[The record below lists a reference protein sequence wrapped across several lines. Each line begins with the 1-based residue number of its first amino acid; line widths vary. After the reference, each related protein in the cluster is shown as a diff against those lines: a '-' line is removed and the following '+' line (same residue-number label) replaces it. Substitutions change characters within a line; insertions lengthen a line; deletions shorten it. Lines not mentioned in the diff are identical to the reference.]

1 MAWLVRAAGIPARVA
16 FGFTKGSAQK
26 GSTYT
31 LTNLNLHAWT
41 EVYFE
46 RFGWVPFDPTP
57 ATAIAGSVSTPWA
70 PNPNLPSTGQTGQN
84 DDPRIGQNPGAGP
97 SASAGPGPH
106 ENFPDGGAGQAGA
119 VASSPAWA
127 QVSKVL
133 LTTLSVLAAL
143 VVLRLLPAIAR
154 LVLRGRRRPDRIRVP
169 AGRAVTVV
177 GGTDAPGP
185 EVFDDSPAAQAVRL
199 RAHAAWDELVDMMV
213 DHRFPVDPAETP
225 RAVVDRLTRTAS
237 LTGPAA
243 EGAQLLGTAEERARY
258 ARQPLTA
265 ADVGPA
271 LAAVRKAVQRRGAAR
286 TRVGAGGMPGWRTG
300 RTRGRDG
307 LRCTGRECWRGVAS

>member
-1 MAWLVRAAGIPARVA
+1 M
-16 FGFTKGSAQK
+16 
-26 GSTYT
+26 
-31 LTNLNLHAWT
+31 
-41 EVYFE
+41 
-46 RFGWVPFDPTP
+46 
-57 ATAIAGSVSTPWA
+57 
-70 PNPNLPSTGQTGQN
+70 
-84 DDPRIGQNPGAGP
+84 
-97 SASAGPGPH
+97 
-106 ENFPDGGAGQAGA
+106 
-119 VASSPAWA
+119 
-127 QVSKVL
+127 
-133 LTTLSVLAAL
+133 
-143 VVLRLLPAIAR
+143 
-154 LVLRGRRRPDRIRVP
+154 
-169 AGRAVTVV
+169 TVV

-271 LAAVRKAVQRRGAAR
+271 LARVRKAVQRRVSTRTRLVASLMPPSTTAR
-286 TRVGAGGMPGWRTG
+286 MRVGAVNLYTG
-300 RTRGRDG
+300 LSTRIADVRDG
-307 LRCTGRECWRGVAS
+307 VLKLVNPRQLLAGRGAR